1 MSVRRVVVQVGVRR
15 AHQVATTHV
24 WGTTNGVTKV
34 HREVEQ
40 KFEPGEGV
48 ALPPLDALP
57 GVASVDAPGEVDL
70 AAVYFD
76 TPDLVLAGAGIT
88 LRRRTG
94 GDDAGWHLKL
104 PAGDGARDEVRKPL
118 GRNTKTVPAAL
129 RSLVRVHVRDR
140 SLAPV
145 ATLNTHRVV
154 HRLLDAEGRVLAEVC
169 DDAVTA
175 NAATPDGADSV
186 SAWREWE
193 VELVDGPP
201 ALLEATAEQLSSTGA
216 AAGPAPSK
224 LARVLGDRLPQP
236 AAEPEPLRVDG
247 PAAAVVHARL
257 REQVAVVKV
266 QDPAVRR
273 DEPDSV
279 HQMRVALRRLR
290 SALATFRPL
299 LDREVTDPLRDE
311 AKWIAGLLGDARDAE
326 VISARLGDV
335 VGAEPAELVL
345 GPVAA
350 RLEHQLSGTYRDS
363 LARSVEAMDSP
374 RYFALLDDL
383 DRLIASPPWTD
394 RAAEPADDVLPARVR
409 HDWKRLRRLVD
420 EADDATEPGQR
431 DERLHEVRKAAKRVR
446 YAAETLVPVYGKP
459 ASRLVKATKKVQS
472 VLGDHH
478 DSVVAQPLLRQFGV
492 QAHLDGEN
500 GFTYGRLHALEQAR
514 AAETERLYTKAWQ
527 KASRKK
533 LRRWLR

>member
-1 MSVRRVVVQVGVRR
+1 
-15 AHQVATTHV
+15 
-24 WGTTNGVTKV
+24 VTKV
-34 HREVEQ
+34 HREIEQ

-57 GVASVDAPGEVDL
+57 GVAGVDSPEELDL

-104 PAGDGARDEVRKPL
+104 PAGDGARDEVHKPL
-118 GRNTKTVPAAL
+118 GRATKTVPAAL
-129 RSLVRVHVRDR
+129 STLVRVHVRDR

-145 ATLNTHRVV
+145 ATLHTHRVV

-175 NAATPDGADSV
+175 NAATTDGADSV

-193 VELVDGPP
+193 IELVDGPP
-201 ALLEATAEQLSSTGA
+201 GLLEAAAQQLSSVGA
-216 AAGPAPSK
+216 APGSAPSK

-236 AAEPEPLRVDG
+236 SAEPEPPPVDSLRIDG

-257 REQVAVVKV
+257 REQVAAVKL

-311 AKWIAGLLGDARDAE
+311 AKWIAGLLGEARDAE
-326 VISARLGDV
+326 VIGARLGDV
-335 VGAEPAELVL
+335 IGAEPAELVL

-363 LARSVEAMDSP
+363 LARSVEAMDSS
-374 RYFALLDDL
+374 RYFTLLDNL
-383 DRLIASPPWTD
+383 DQLIASPPWTE
-394 RAAEPADDVLPARVR
+394 RAAEPAHDVLPARVR
-409 HDWKRLRRLVD
+409 HDWRRLRRLVD

-431 DERLHEVRKAAKRVR
+431 EERLHEVRKAAKRVR

-478 DSVVAQPLLRQFGV
+478 DSVVAQPLLRQLGV

-514 AAETERLYTKAWQ
+514 AAETERLYTKAWR